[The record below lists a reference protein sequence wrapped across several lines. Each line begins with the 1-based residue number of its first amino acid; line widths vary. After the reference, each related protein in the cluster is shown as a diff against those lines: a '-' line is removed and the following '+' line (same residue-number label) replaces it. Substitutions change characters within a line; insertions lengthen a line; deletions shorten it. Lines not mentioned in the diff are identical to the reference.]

1 MRLLIIL
8 LGIILLGNACNET
21 ASSNMRRTK
30 AARKVIQVRKADTLQ
45 WQLVRSIDPYNG
57 GTITDWDTANPKF
70 LSFLRNGTFIEK
82 DKYGLQ
88 IGQWTVNKQGDR
100 LRLAHTERNGTSIPK
115 ESWEQQFR
123 YHLIQRTADTL
134 ILGIQGRHGILKRIY
149 LKYDPLQRGRTMQ
162 TDTTQN
168 SMPSDSILQEEMKP
182 EKSDS
187 SSFRPDS
194 LDLSAFEAEAEA
206 FDSLAV
212 DSIIVH
218 DSAGIFFPP
227 DSATVMPKDSLIRAD
242 STARLDSIRPDTVP
256 KDQD

>member
-45 WQLVRSIDPYNG
+45 WQLVRTIDPYNG
-57 GTITDWDTANPKF
+57 GMITDWDTANPKF

-82 DKYGLQ
+82 DKYGSQ

-115 ESWEQQFR
+115 ENREQLFR
-123 YHLIQRTADTL
+123 YHLIQRTTDTL
-134 ILGIQGRHGILKRIY
+134 VLGIQGRHGILKRIY
-149 LKYDPLQRGRTMQ
+149 LKCGPDNPDREMQ
-162 TDTTQN
+162 ADSAEQ
-168 SMPSDSILQEEMKP
+168 SMQPDSIVQEKVMQ

-227 DSATVMPKDSLIRAD
+227 DSATFTPTDSLILAD